1 VSDATDRPLDGSEE
15 ALTGSAALAVL
26 FGAALAWTARSGAV
40 QLLIAVAAL
49 QALLAF
55 CWVYV
60 LRVPGRHGAIV
71 IAALAAGTVDVTTS
85 VWPHSRLAAM
95 LVVIGLAV
103 PVMFVHQLLRG
114 AARVR
119 VGESFGAIS
128 ILVVAECALPALVQ
142 LRHEFPGGTL
152 GTDATFGVVVAATG
166 ALLAGC
172 FTDMVVPVPRFDA
185 EVARGLPAVL
195 VSAAVGAALGHLT
208 LHDSTAFGGGRAA
221 FVGGAVGILAALLA
235 VAVTFVGYRTP
246 LAESGFARRS
256 RPVLPVV
263 LPLALVA
270 PVAFLLCLAIRA

>member
-1 VSDATDRPLDGSEE
+1 MTPTTDDQLGGIEDT
-15 ALTGSAALAVL
+15 LTGSAALAVL
-26 FGAALAWTARSGAV
+26 FGAALGWTARSGAV
-40 QLLIAVAAL
+40 QLLVAVAAL

-71 IAALAAGTVDVTTS
+71 IAALSAGTVDVTTS
-85 VWPHSRLAAM
+85 LWPHSRLAAM

-119 VGESFGAIS
+119 VGESFGAIAL
-128 ILVVAECALPALVQ
+128 LVVAECGLAALLQ
-142 LRHEFPGGTL
+142 LHHELPGGTL
-152 GTDATFGVVVAATG
+152 GTDATFGVVLAASG

-172 FTDMVVPVPRFDA
+172 FTDMVLPVPRFDSD
-185 EVARGLPAVL
+185 VARGLPGVL
-195 VSAAVGAALGHLT
+195 VSAAVGAAVGHLT
-208 LHDSTAFGGGRAA
+208 LHDSMAFAGGRAA
-221 FVGGAVGILAALLA
+221 FVGGAVGVLVALLA
-235 VAVTFVGYRTP
+235 VAVTFVVYRTP
-246 LAESGFARRS
+246 LAEAGFARRS

-263 LPLALVA
+263 MPIALVA